1 MEGLATLMFDVI
13 FIACLEIPSVN
24 SVNIH
29 ISVIGEQ
36 KKIVLA

>member
-24 SVNIH
+24 SVNILY
-29 ISVIGEQ
+29 VIGVQE
-36 KKIVLA
+36 KIVLA